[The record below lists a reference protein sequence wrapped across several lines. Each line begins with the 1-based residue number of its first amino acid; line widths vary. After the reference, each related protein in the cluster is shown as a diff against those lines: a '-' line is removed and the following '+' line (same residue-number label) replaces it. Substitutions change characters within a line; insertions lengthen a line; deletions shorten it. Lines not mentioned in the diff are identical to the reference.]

1 MTPGEK
7 PARSSMICSRATAA
21 LGAAAPDSGAA
32 GGRAKTA
39 ALIASAVIAGVG
51 ASAAGGAGGAGAG
64 SEQAASSRG
73 DRATVSRRAGM
84 TVMRVLEWRVG
95 FNPPE
100 ARLFRANGPEP
111 GRRAAGWRGVTNRRT
126 P

>member
-1 MTPGEK
+1 PGSGG
-7 PARSSMICSRATAA
+7 AGGRA
-21 LGAAAPDSGAA
+21 GAGGWGAA
-32 GGRAKTA
+32 GG
-39 ALIASAVIAGVG
+39 VGGVG
-51 ASAAGGAGGAGAG
+51 AWAAGGGGGGGAG
-64 SEQAASSRG
+64 SERAASSRG
-73 DRATVSRRAGM
+73 DRATVRRRAGM

-95 FNPPE
+95 VNPPE